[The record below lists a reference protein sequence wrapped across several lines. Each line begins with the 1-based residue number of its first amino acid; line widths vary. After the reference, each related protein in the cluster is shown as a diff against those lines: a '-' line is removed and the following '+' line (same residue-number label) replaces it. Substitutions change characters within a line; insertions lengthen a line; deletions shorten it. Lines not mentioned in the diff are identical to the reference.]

1 MAPLRRPSAGDG
13 RKNEEGFPH
22 SIPGDWW
29 SVGLTLST
37 NISAERV
44 VTGDGQTVVA
54 RGGVRIDEKGRI
66 AGLVDPGALGAADT
80 AGPEVHGGALGEVAG
95 EAARLHFPGC
105 TILPGLVDLH
115 VHVGYWQKKPD
126 ASEYDEALIALF
138 AAVNLKE
145 ALSLGVT
152 ALRDLGS
159 RHGLLQAL
167 ARAAARNYVVSPRL
181 EWANRLICITGGH
194 SWQLGDSIRET
205 DGPWDLR
212 AAVREQIKTGAR
224 WAKLAASGSFEA
236 EYSQEEL
243 NAAVDEAHRLGARVA
258 VHSSTPKSIGMC
270 LEAGVDTIE
279 HGTDLTVELA
289 ERMAHQGVAWVPT
302 LIAYF
307 RLAEYCRRAAAAP
320 AGERPL
326 DETLRYRCPYFL
338 HAEAA
343 YRANFARLVET
354 GVTVATGT
362 DVVID
367 GNPISPVADE
377 LGFMVELGLP
387 PLRAIE
393 AATSN
398 GARVLGKGEDF
409 GLIAPGRLAD
419 LLVVEGNPA
428 EDIGALRRVRAVF
441 LGGRLVHETRG
452 A

>member
-1 MAPLRRPSAGDG
+1 MR
-13 RKNEEGFPH
+13 
-22 SIPGDWW
+22 
-29 SVGLTLST
+29 V
-37 NISAERV
+37 ISADRV
-44 VTGDGQTVVA
+44 ITGDGQTVVPEGVVVVGPEGTIVEVA
-54 RGGVRIDEKGRI
+54 AYRGGAGVGVGASAAGRS
-66 AGLVDPGALGAADT
+66 GTSAD
-80 AGPEVHGGALGEVAG
+80 HH
-95 EAARLHFPGC
+95 RFPGC

-115 VHVGYWQKKPD
+115 VHIGYWQKKPD
-126 ASEYDEALIALF
+126 AGEYDEALIALY
-138 AAVNLKE
+138 AAANLRE

-159 RHGLLQAL
+159 RHGLCRAL
-167 ARAAARNYVVSPRL
+167 ARAASRSYLVSPRL
-181 EWANRLICITGGH
+181 DWANRLICITGGH

-243 NAAVDEAHRLGARVA
+243 NAAVEEAHRLGARVA

-289 ERMAHQGVAWVPT
+289 ERMARQGVAWVPT

-307 RLAEYCRRAAAAP
+307 RLAEYCRRAAADP
-320 AGERPL
+320 DGQKPL

-338 HAEAA
+338 HAEAS

-354 GVTVATGT
+354 GVTVTTGT

-367 GNPISPVADE
+367 NNPISPVADE
-377 LGFMVELGLP
+377 LGYMVELGLP
-387 PLRAIE
+387 ALRAIG
-393 AATSN
+393 AATAN
-398 GARVLGKGEDF
+398 GARVLGRSDEF
-409 GLIAPGRLAD
+409 GLVAAGRQGD

-428 EDIGALRRVRAVF
+428 EDIGALKRVRAVF
-441 LGGRLVHETRG
+441 LAGDLVYERPDPGQT